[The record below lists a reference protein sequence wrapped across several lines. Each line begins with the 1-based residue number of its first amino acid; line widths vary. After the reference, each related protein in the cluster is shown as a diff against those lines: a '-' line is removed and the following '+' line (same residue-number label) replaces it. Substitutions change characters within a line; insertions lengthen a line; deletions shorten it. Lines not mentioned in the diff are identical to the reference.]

1 MHNMKEETRM
11 PDDHIEA
18 NNIEIEIKKI
28 VDDIKKYDHI
38 TGSGKNK
45 IIAELESVK
54 QEFLKLDNELKDVL
68 QKLHQKDRL
77 LLRQQAEVIRLKEIE
92 NSLSWRSA
100 RRFLDFF
107 DKKLFPIYT
116 RRGQVLSK
124 IVSKIVSERGD
135 DRNPYKSIDVTS
147 EDKTKENISA
157 PSSSLD
163 SIEKLRTRPDLI
175 QPDKDGVYKLISNI
189 RFDYHEQPLVSI
201 VIPVYNRVEYTAC
214 CLSSIYK
221 HCPDCRFEIIVIDD
235 GSTDDT
241 EEIISS
247 ISGILY
253 IKNPQNQGYI
263 KSINKGVRFV
273 RGRYVLF
280 LNNDIQ
286 VQHGWLDELVKV
298 FDIVPEAGIVGSKL
312 IYPSGHLQEA
322 GAILN
327 RDGTAE
333 LVGLNHDPSL
343 PEYNIMR
350 EVDYCSGACILI
362 DKVLFDK
369 LGGFDESF
377 IPAYY
382 EDSDLAMRVRKLGR
396 KVIYQPASI
405 VVHHMS
411 MSHKGVVFGKA
422 KHIELNKRKFLNR
435 WQTELDD
442 LNRVRLIAFYLPQ
455 YHPIPENDLW
465 WGKGFTEWTNVTKAK
480 PNFEGH
486 YQPRLPADL
495 GFYDLRLPEVRE
507 ASANLARE
515 YGIYGFC
522 YYYYWFNGKKLLNRP
537 LDDVLQ
543 SENPKFPFC
552 ICWANENWTRQ
563 WDGRDSDILI
573 SQHYSKANDVK
584 FIKDLIP
591 VLQDNRYIKI
601 KGKPLLLVYRLEL
614 LPNPKRTVK
623 IWREECQKAGVGEI
637 YLACAQSFN
646 YIVDP
651 AHFGFDAAVE
661 FPPHGM
667 NVPVEPPSAVTNP
680 DFKGEIYDYL
690 LTAEN
695 YINRELDSYKLYR
708 TVMPAW
714 DNTPRRQNDSH
725 IFVNATPDHYAY
737 WLKCMIEQTRKL
749 KFGDERIVFIN
760 AWNEWGEGN
769 YLEPDQRFGL
779 QYLEATRD
787 ALSGDA
793 KLIRLLKSNT

>member
-1 MHNMKEETRM
+1 ML
-11 PDDHIEA
+11 DDHIEA
-18 NNIEIEIKKI
+18 NNIEIEIKRI
-28 VDDIKKYDHI
+28 VDDIKKDDHI
-38 TGSGKNK
+38 TGFRKNK

-54 QEFLKLDNELKDVL
+54 QEFLKLDNELKGVL
-68 QKLHQKDRL
+68 QKLHQKNRL

-107 DKKLFPIYT
+107 DKKLFPLHT

-135 DRNPYKSIDVTS
+135 DHNPYKSIDVTS
-147 EDKTKENISA
+147 DDKTKENISV

-163 SIEKLRTRPDLI
+163 SIEELRTRPDLI

-189 RFDYHEQPLVSI
+189 RFDYHEQPLVSF
-201 VIPVYNRVEYTAC
+201 VIPVYNLVEYTAC
-214 CLSSIYK
+214 CLTSIYK
-221 HCPDCRFEIIVIDD
+221 YCPDCRFEIIVIDD

-241 EEIISS
+241 EAVISS

-263 KSINKGVRFV
+263 KSINKGVSFA
-273 RGRYVLF
+273 RGRYVLL

-286 VQHGWLDELVKV
+286 VQPGWLDELLKV

-350 EVDYCSGACILI
+350 EVDYCSGVCILI

-377 IPAYY
+377 TPAYY
-382 EDSDLAMRVRKLGR
+382 EDSDLAMRARKLGR
-396 KVIYQPASI
+396 KVIYQPTSV

-411 MSHKGVVFGKA
+411 MSHKGVVFDKP
-422 KHIELNKRKFLNR
+422 KQIELNKRKFLNR

-486 YQPRLPADL
+486 YQPQLPADL

-507 ASANLARE
+507 ASAGLARE

-543 SENPKFPFC
+543 SENPNFPFC

-563 WDGRDSDILI
+563 WDGCDSDILI
-573 SQHYSKANDVK
+573 SQHYSKANDIK

-601 KGKPLLLVYRLEL
+601 KGKPLLLLYRVEL

-637 YLACAQSFN
+637 YLAYTQSFN
-646 YIVDP
+646 CLSDP
-651 AHFGFDAAVE
+651 ADFGFDAAVE

-667 NVPVEPPSAVTNP
+667 NVPVGPPSPVTNP
-680 DFKGEIYDYL
+680 DFKGEIYDYV

-725 IFVNATPDHYAY
+725 IFINVTPDHYAY
-737 WLKCMIEQTRKL
+737 WLTCMIEQTRKL

-769 YLEPDQRFGL
+769 YLEPDQRFGH

-793 KLIRLLKSNT
+793 KLIHLLKSNT